1 VKEEAASMQNYLYI
15 AFVMR
20 AAVGLGGTNWG
31 NLTCALQQCHLK
43 GLVLVRQPY

>member
-1 VKEEAASMQNYLYI
+1 MQNYLYI

-31 NLTCALQQCHLK
+31 NDVCTATMSLE
-43 GLVLVRQPY
+43 GLVFRQPR